1 MIYERNDSLSIAS
14 EISRI
19 NQNIAAAYTA
29 CSEKGATMPTAQNS
43 AHLADT
49 IDSIN
54 GVAEA
59 PERKD
64 VNFFDYDGTLLYSY
78 SIAQAA
84 ALTSLP
90 DLPSHEGLI
99 CQGWNY
105 TLAQIRATSGVLDVG
120 CNYTTDDG
128 STKLYC
134 LVPKGTKLNQL
145 KICLTMEP
153 GESATI
159 HWGDGTTSVV
169 SNPASTSARI
179 ITLKNDYTE
188 MTEDTVLC
196 IRIVGGRFMLGG
208 TGVTVFGVA
217 ASEVFSIPVL
227 EKAHIGSNCIG
238 LFLGAFQNC
247 YSLSSVAMSPTV
259 TSIGNSVF
267 QNCYSLTYMSIPN
280 GVTSISKYMFQNC
293 HSLASVSIPASVTG
307 IGEQAFYYCRSLSS
321 VIIPESVTDIGDMP
335 FTDCSSLKTAVLH
348 AELQTVPTQFFNE
361 CYCLTSVVL
370 PDSIPQIGD
379 YMFKMDSKLYRI
391 TIPASVTTIG
401 NMAFYNSQGLMIVDL
416 SAFTDPIQ
424 IPSLAN
430 AYSSAFYNLR
440 GKIYVANAEML
451 SAFRSAT
458 NWSTIPA
465 DKFAIKEAST

>member
-1 MIYERNDSLSIAS
+1 MSIAS

-29 CSEKGATMPTAQNS
+29 CSEKGATLPVAQNS

-49 IDSIN
+49 IDSIT
-54 GVAEA
+54 GGSTEV

-90 DLPSHEGLI
+90 TLPSHDGLI
-99 CQGWNY
+99 CSGWNY
-105 TLAQIRATSGVLDVG
+105 TLAQVRAATDRLDVG

-128 STKLYC
+128 STRLYC
-134 LVPKGTKLNQL
+134 FVQANTRISQL

-153 GESATI
+153 EESATI

-169 SNPASTSARI
+169 SNPALTSARI

-208 TGVTVFGVA
+208 TGVTVFGEA
-217 ASEVFSIPVL
+217 PLELSSIPLL

-267 QNCYSLTYMSIPN
+267 QNCYSLASLSIPN
-280 GVTSISKYMFQNC
+280 DVTSIGKYMLENC
-293 HSLASVSIPASVTG
+293 TGLVSVSIPASVTG
-307 IGEQAFYYCRSLSS
+307 IGEQAFYSCRSLSS

-335 FTDCSSLKTAVLH
+335 FSGCTSLKTAVLH

-379 YMFKMDSKLYRI
+379 YMFKSDSKLYRI
-391 TIPASVTTIG
+391 TIPASVTAIG
-401 NMAFYNSQGLMIVDL
+401 NLAFYNCQGLMIVDL
-416 SAFTDPIQ
+416 SAFTDPTR

-430 AYSSAFYNLR
+430 AYFSAFYNLR
-440 GKIYVANAEML
+440 GKIYVANSEML
-451 SAFRSAT
+451 SAFQNAT
-458 NWSTIPA
+458 NWSTVPA
-465 DKFAIKEAST
+465 SKYAIKEASV

>member
-1 MIYERNDSLSIAS
+1 MSIAS

-54 GVAEA
+54 GAAEA

-159 HWGDGTTSVV
+159 HWGDGTTTIVD
-169 SNPASTSARI
+169 NPASTSAKI
-179 ITLKNDYTE
+179 ISTKDDYTE
-188 MTEDTVLC
+188 AAEDTALC
-196 IRIVGGRFMLGG
+196 IRIVGGRFMIGG
-208 TGVTVFGVA
+208 SSVTVFGVDPTILSA
-217 ASEVFSIPVL
+217 MPVLKEVFLGANCV
-227 EKAHIGSNCIG
+227 GVFSN
-238 LFLGAFQNC
+238 AFQNC
-247 YSLSSVAMSPTV
+247 FSLTSVTIPSGVTSIGEKAFFDCYGLTFAAIPMSVTSIRVRVFMGCSSLAFVSIPMSVTSIGEHAFCDCKRLMSVVIPAGVADIGTNIFCACSSLQTAALHTGLPRMSSGMWMDCSSLVKIDLPDTLTMIGESMFKSAQKLYRVVVPVSV
-259 TSIGNSVF
+259 TSIGN
-267 QNCYSLTYMSIPN
+267 
-280 GVTSISKYMFQNC
+280 
-293 HSLASVSIPASVTG
+293 H
-307 IGEQAFYYCRSLSS
+307 
-321 VIIPESVTDIGDMP
+321 
-335 FTDCSSLKTAVLH
+335 
-348 AELQTVPTQFFNE
+348 
-361 CYCLTSVVL
+361 
-370 PDSIPQIGD
+370 
-379 YMFKMDSKLYRI
+379 
-391 TIPASVTTIG
+391 
-401 NMAFYNSQGLMIVDL
+401 AFYNCSSMNIIDL
-416 SAFTDPIQ
+416 SAFTDPNH
-424 IPSLAN
+424 IPSLGGVYIN
-430 AYSSAFYNLR
+430 VFYNIK